1 VEEILD
7 SCLRHNKL
15 EFLVKWEGYT
25 NETIRGNWRTIVEMH
40 ATPLLPSTGNIL
52 RCQDELRGCNLMIS
66 IFDLIKISH
75 N

>member
-7 SCLRHNKL
+7 SRLRCNKL

-25 NETIRGNWRTIVEMH
+25 NENNLWELEDNCRNVRNAIAAFYRNT
-40 ATPLLPSTGNIL
+40 L
-52 RCQDELRGCNLMIS
+52 RHQDELRGCNLMVS